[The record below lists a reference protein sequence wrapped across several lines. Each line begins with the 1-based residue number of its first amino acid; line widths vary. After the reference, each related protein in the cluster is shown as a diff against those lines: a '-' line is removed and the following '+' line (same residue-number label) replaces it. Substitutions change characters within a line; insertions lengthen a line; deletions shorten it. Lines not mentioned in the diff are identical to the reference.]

1 MNDVTNPGEAVAPV
15 AFLPW
20 VRDDSAPIR
29 QTADVLEDLTAQIRA
44 VENRV
49 TDEPEVALCPA
60 ELKAVRKAERRSQNV
75 SLHALT
81 RRAVSVKEMRELL
94 QKRELDQHAIDDKI
108 ARLENS
114 GLLNDNE
121 LAVDVVRRSVERK
134 GLGRNAIRSELVKR
148 KLSHESIEFAL
159 EGLEPDDES
168 ERIVDVA
175 RARFS
180 RLGGLDRDT
189 QERRL
194 TSFLM
199 RRGYRSSDISR
210 TVRQLLLDDATS
222 SPTTVRFH

>member
-1 MNDVTNPGEAVAPV
+1 MNDITNPGETVAPV
-15 AFLPW
+15 TFLPW

-29 QTADVLEDLTAQIRA
+29 QTADVLEELTAQIRA

-49 TDEPEVALCPA
+49 ANEPEVELSPA
-60 ELKAVRKAERRSQNV
+60 ELKAARKAERRSQNV

-94 QKRELDQHAIDDKI
+94 HKRELDQHAIDDEI

-121 LAVDVVRRSVERK
+121 LAVEVVRRSVERK
-134 GLGRNAIRSELVKR
+134 GLGRNAIRSELVRR

-159 EGLEPDDES
+159 EGIESDDES

-175 RARFS
+175 RARFA

-199 RRGYRSSDISR
+199 RRGYRSSDITR
-210 TVRQLLLDDATS
+210 TVRQLLLEDATTAPS
-222 SPTTVRFH
+222 TVRFH

>member
-1 MNDVTNPGEAVAPV
+1 
-15 AFLPW
+15 
-20 VRDDSAPIR
+20 
-29 QTADVLEDLTAQIRA
+29 
-44 VENRV
+44 
-49 TDEPEVALCPA
+49 
-60 ELKAVRKAERRSQNV
+60 
-75 SLHALT
+75 
-81 RRAVSVKEMRELL
+81 VKEMRELL
-94 QKRELDQHAIDDKI
+94 QKRELDQHAIDDEI

-114 GLLNDNE
+114 GLLNDSE

-159 EGLEPDDES
+159 EGLESDDES